1 MHARLDPDSER
12 TMKMMEGYVE
22 HAFESEGLQFRQVV
36 VYIRRTKDEPPFQG
50 NA

>member
-1 MHARLDPDSER
+1 
-12 TMKMMEGYVE
+12 MKMMEAYVK
-22 HAFESEGLQFRQVV
+22 HGFEFEGSQFRQVL